1 MESEKIMA
9 GLDFSQ
15 FPEILTNESI
25 ELNLNGDSGPP
36 NLEEWKEETLKRE
49 VLTLFIEYFCI
60 KQRVPLR
67 DFMNHLE
74 KSILM
79 RALSRFNGNQKE
91 AAKFLGV
98 KHTTINQK
106 VKKYNIIFH
115 KRPF

>member
-9 GLDFSQ
+9 GFDFTQ
-15 FPEILTNESI
+15 IPTNESI
-25 ELNLNGDSGPP
+25 ELNLNGDASPP
-36 NLEEWKEETLKRE
+36 NLEGRKEETLKRE

-60 KQRVPLR
+60 KQRVPLKE
-67 DFMNHLE
+67 FMKHLE
-74 KSILM
+74 KNILM